1 MWDDYGQEHENK
13 NYIIR
18 NKYTYARLRFYE
30 FQSGIFAYIDPRC
43 RSPPPS
49 FQIRT
54 KPKFEDGTT
63 MKKINLKDYY
73 SHITVDTYIDIPDE
87 VFNIFEEYRKAEQ
100 ATKAAYATIKPTT
113 LLTVVTVLNILPCL
127 FPSHPMRFTSVSSQ
141 PNSSMLPLPPCR
153 ISRQNVFMLT
163 TF

>member
-1 MWDDYGQEHENK
+1 
-13 NYIIR
+13 
-18 NKYTYARLRFYE
+18 
-30 FQSGIFAYIDPRC
+30 
-43 RSPPPS
+43 
-49 FQIRT
+49 
-54 KPKFEDGTT
+54 

-100 ATKAAYATIKPTT
+100 AYQSRIRYHKAYYSLDRGDGIEHTA
-113 LLTVVTVLNILPCL
+113 LL

>member
-1 MWDDYGQEHENK
+1 MFSFALTLGNLSKKILTTLWDDYRQEHENK

-54 KPKFEDGTT
+54 KPKFER
-63 MKKINLKDYY
+63 M
-73 SHITVDTYIDIPDE
+73 V
-87 VFNIFEEYRKAEQ
+87 
-100 ATKAAYATIKPTT
+100 
-113 LLTVVTVLNILPCL
+113 
-127 FPSHPMRFTSVSSQ
+127 Q
-141 PNSSMLPLPPCR
+141 P
-153 ISRQNVFMLT
+153 
-163 TF
+163 